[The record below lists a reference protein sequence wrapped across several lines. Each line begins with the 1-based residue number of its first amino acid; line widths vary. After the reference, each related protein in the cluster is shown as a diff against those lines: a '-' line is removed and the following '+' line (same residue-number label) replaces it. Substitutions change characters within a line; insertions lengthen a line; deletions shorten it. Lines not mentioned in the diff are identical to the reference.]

1 MGFALGI
8 IKGIALFIANSVNI
22 GSFFIFNDEPEMPS
36 ILTKNN
42 KG

>member
-8 IKGIALFIANSVNI
+8 IKGIALFIANSANI
-22 GSFFIFNDEPEMPS
+22 GSFFIFADEPEMPD
-36 ILTKNN
+36 ILSKKY